1 MSQKRSEQKQRRK
14 NKICFP
20 FKLDISSRLI
30 NDFDFLSIESGEFR
44 YKLNDSNGD
53 SYDLRY
59 EYGDLGTHTFSC
71 VHLSRMI
78 WDLFEL
84 DNNLEKVKKCVKDAF
99 FASTR
104 KRENNTSQVEFLPI
118 YVQIKA
124 RFPKEKK
131 CKTGGRLKNHRDI
144 HTYGQLVNVY
154 INLFHEEVVDQN
166 FGSPVV
172 CGRSTST
179 PKYYGFA
186 HDSAVPHRTG
196 TNTRAENRY
205 MVLVTWARCQLLD
218 SKNKQGKEV
227 YTILNNLPQS
237 DVLNTHQSWFE
248 ERFNVKL
255 RPQN

>member
-20 FKLDISSRLI
+20 FKLDISSRLT

-84 DNNLEKVKKCVKDAF
+84 ENNLEKVKKCVKDAF
-99 FASTR
+99 FAATR

-118 YVQIKA
+118 YIPKRKEMQDGRKA
-124 RFPKEKK
+124 EKPSRYRFI
-131 CKTGGRLKNHRDI
+131 RA
-144 HTYGQLVNVY
+144 V
-154 INLFHEEVVDQN
+154 VVDQN

-205 MVLVTWARCQLLD
+205 MVLVTWARCQLLE

>member
-14 NKICFP
+14 NEICFP
-20 FKLDISSRLI
+20 FKWDISSRLI

-104 KRENNTSQVEFLPI
+104 KRENNTFTG
-118 YVQIKA
+118 QIPSNLCSNQGKIPKRKEMQDGRKA
-124 RFPKEKK
+124 EKPSRYRYIRAVGKRLHQSIPQRSCRSKFWFASGVRSFYKHPKILWFCARQCCPPQDGYQHE
-131 CKTGGRLKNHRDI
+131 GRKPV
-144 HTYGQLVNVY
+144 YGFSHL
-154 INLFHEEVVDQN
+154 
-166 FGSPVV
+166 GPMPVV
-172 CGRSTST
+172 
-179 PKYYGFA
+179 
-186 HDSAVPHRTG
+186 
-196 TNTRAENRY
+196 
-205 MVLVTWARCQLLD
+205 
-218 SKNKQGKEV
+218 
-227 YTILNNLPQS
+227 
-237 DVLNTHQSWFE
+237 
-248 ERFNVKL
+248 RFKK
-255 RPQN
+255 

>member
-1 MSQKRSEQKQRRK
+1 MCERRIFCIYQEEGKQHFTGR
-14 NKICFP
+14 
-20 FKLDISSRLI
+20 
-30 NDFDFLSIESGEFR
+30 
-44 YKLNDSNGD
+44 
-53 SYDLRY
+53 
-59 EYGDLGTHTFSC
+59 
-71 VHLSRMI
+71 
-78 WDLFEL
+78 
-84 DNNLEKVKKCVKDAF
+84 
-99 FASTR
+99 
-104 KRENNTSQVEFLPI
+104 EFLPI

-144 HTYGQLVNVY
+144 DTYGQLVNVY

-227 YTILNNLPQS
+227 YTILNNLPQG